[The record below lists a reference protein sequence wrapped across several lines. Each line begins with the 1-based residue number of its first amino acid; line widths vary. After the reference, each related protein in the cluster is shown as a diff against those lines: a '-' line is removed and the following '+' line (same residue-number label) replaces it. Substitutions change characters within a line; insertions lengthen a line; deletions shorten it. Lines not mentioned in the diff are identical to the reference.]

1 MLNIVQLLGGCG
13 FIFYRKVII
22 PKIVLKIKNDCNYLT
37 YSFFVLSVALQKMD
51 SMLSSEA
58 AWISQYKDITDVDEM
73 KVPDCAETFMTLL
86 LVITGK

>member
-1 MLNIVQLLGGCG
+1 M
-13 FIFYRKVII
+13 
-22 PKIVLKIKNDCNYLT
+22 P
-37 YSFFVLSVALQKMD
+37 VALQKMD

-86 LVITGK
+86 LVITGKYSLKDITLFFLELLTLSRPVVIKGGGEWWRDGVH

>member
-1 MLNIVQLLGGCG
+1 
-13 FIFYRKVII
+13 
-22 PKIVLKIKNDCNYLT
+22 
-37 YSFFVLSVALQKMD
+37 MD

-86 LVITGK
+86 LVITGKYSLLRYNFVFFLKY

>member
-1 MLNIVQLLGGCG
+1 
-13 FIFYRKVII
+13 
-22 PKIVLKIKNDCNYLT
+22 
-37 YSFFVLSVALQKMD
+37 MD

-86 LVITGK
+86 LVITGKYSLKDITLFFQKYWLLPDLWLSRGKGNSGGIESIRW

>member
-1 MLNIVQLLGGCG
+1 
-13 FIFYRKVII
+13 
-22 PKIVLKIKNDCNYLT
+22 
-37 YSFFVLSVALQKMD
+37 MD

-86 LVITGK
+86 LVITGNCQSVDIALVRND

>member
-1 MLNIVQLLGGCG
+1 M
-13 FIFYRKVII
+13 
-22 PKIVLKIKNDCNYLT
+22 P
-37 YSFFVLSVALQKMD
+37 VALQKMD

-86 LVITGK
+86 LVITGKYSLKDITFFFRSTDS

>member
-1 MLNIVQLLGGCG
+1 
-13 FIFYRKVII
+13 
-22 PKIVLKIKNDCNYLT
+22 
-37 YSFFVLSVALQKMD
+37 MD

-86 LVITGK
+86 LVITGNYICGHCSCL

>member
-1 MLNIVQLLGGCG
+1 
-13 FIFYRKVII
+13 
-22 PKIVLKIKNDCNYLT
+22 
-37 YSFFVLSVALQKMD
+37 MD

-86 LVITGK
+86 LVITGNINLQALLLFVMNSEKTSANRFLY

>member
-1 MLNIVQLLGGCG
+1 MCAEKLEMTVTTWHN
-13 FIFYRKVII
+13 
-22 PKIVLKIKNDCNYLT
+22 P
-37 YSFFVLSVALQKMD
+37 FFALSVALQKMD

-86 LVITGK
+86 LVITGKYKSFKIKLCLKSTNSSHDTFFK

>member
-1 MLNIVQLLGGCG
+1 MFLYFGGGLLGFGG
-13 FIFYRKVII
+13 FF
-22 PKIVLKIKNDCNYLT
+22 IKNLYNLQILC
-37 YSFFVLSVALQKMD
+37 VSVALQKMD

-86 LVITGK
+86 LVITGNY